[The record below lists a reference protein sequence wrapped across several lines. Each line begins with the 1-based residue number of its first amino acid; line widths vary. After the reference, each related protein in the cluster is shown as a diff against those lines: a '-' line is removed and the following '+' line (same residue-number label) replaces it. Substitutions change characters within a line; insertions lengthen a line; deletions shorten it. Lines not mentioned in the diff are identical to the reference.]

1 MVKKATMESK
11 TRATMWKSI
20 KTVPETGVKSD
31 LAFCLGSLNEKTNSA
46 RQWGYIDWQRQIFF
60 SRNRKC
66 KKKLSLCSYLEYAS
80 STFQHLPPTLPC
92 HVHLRHLRNEF
103 LHECQAQRNPRLGL
117 QLRDFR
123 TIHDITIPGKKF
135 FNRITLRTRRTL
147 CAYL

>member
-1 MVKKATMESK
+1 MT
-11 TRATMWKSI
+11 KSGGGLMNLYVI
-20 KTVPETGVKSD
+20 LEGGQACENHLRTGGGQKSEIF
-31 LAFCLGSLNEKTNSA
+31 ANVIYE
-46 RQWGYIDWQRQIFF
+46 WPQRQIFF

-135 FNRITLRTRRTL
+135 FNLITLRTRRTL
-147 CAYL
+147 CSYLQIRGKS